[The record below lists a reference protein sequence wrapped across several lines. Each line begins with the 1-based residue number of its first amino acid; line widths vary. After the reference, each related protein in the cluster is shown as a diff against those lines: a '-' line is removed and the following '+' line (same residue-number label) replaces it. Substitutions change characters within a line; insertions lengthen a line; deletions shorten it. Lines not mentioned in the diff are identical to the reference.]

1 MGSDEMKWIKS
12 GSGLLLSASSQHF
25 FFFFYSR
32 GLRPEN
38 VYKAIGILGSWV
50 VEESFLLGLKRAAS
64 MSLEVLVGNQST
76 SCNQA
81 RKEKKMKNVSS
92 RHILLLYLGTHKKAP
107 SASRPST
114 VFLPTFLPPGT
125 RPFNSTFYGHLRC
138 RSSLFPALASS
149 GEPLLLLLHGFFFFL
164 FFFCLFVA
172 WLLPFWLH
180 AVAGGRQ
187 QQLAAQQPEED
198 DDFWWLS
205 ACVCAGRR
213 IMTRVFFFFSTGRMV
228 KPLRWSARHFS
239 PGGQR

>member
-1 MGSDEMKWIKS
+1 MDKERLW
-12 GSGLLLSASSQHF
+12 ASSLRVLSTF

-149 GEPLLLLLHGFFFFL
+149 GEPLLLLLHGFFFS
-164 FFFCLFVA
+164 FFFCLLLGFFLSGCT
-172 WLLPFWLH
+172 LLPVAASNNLLH
-180 AVAGGRQ
+180 NNQKKMMTSGGYLRVCVQVAG
-187 QQLAAQQPEED
+187 
-198 DDFWWLS
+198 
-205 ACVCAGRR
+205 
-213 IMTRVFFFFSTGRMV
+213 
-228 KPLRWSARHFS
+228 
-239 PGGQR
+239 